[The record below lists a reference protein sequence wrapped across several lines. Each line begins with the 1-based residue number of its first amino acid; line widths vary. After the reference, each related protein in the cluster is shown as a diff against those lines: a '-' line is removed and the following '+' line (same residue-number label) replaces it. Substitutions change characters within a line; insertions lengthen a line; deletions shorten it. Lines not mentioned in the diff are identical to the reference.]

1 MQHFLIIQDDNG
13 RRAVEIH
20 AESSSIGRDASNSIV
35 LDSKEV
41 SRQHAILLR
50 VTLPGKD
57 GYTFRIV
64 DGDLCGKSST
74 NGLFINGRRCHSHT
88 LRHRDAIVFGANVS
102 ARYHAVPEGDDVSWL
117 LSGDGTAS
125 DGMETV
131 ISDPVESSAEL
142 ESSLHDAAL
151 ARLASFPE
159 LFSHPIVEI
168 SLSGELTYLNPAAV
182 NQFPHI
188 REMRLAH
195 PVLAGVIE
203 AVQCQMTAHFVREIR
218 VDQQI
223 FEQALHYIPHSD
235 LIRSYLVDI
244 TDRKQ
249 AEDELQAL
257 HDALEAQVKERTVQ
271 YLEAAERLK
280 QEEKALLASYGT
292 NRALLNAIPDPM
304 LRLDHRGQ
312 VVNFKEP
319 RHHTLPLGLE
329 AALHCNLSDIF
340 PASVAAALQHSINQA
355 LATEEMQ
362 VVEFQ
367 LTESAA
373 LFEFEARLAVSAPN
387 EVMAIIRDITERKR
401 AEAEIRNALDRERE
415 LNEMKTR
422 FVSMTS
428 HEFRTPLTTILSSA
442 ELLEHYGGQ
451 LDERRR
457 LKHIFKIKTATGHMT
472 DLLNDVLLINRAEA
486 GKVVFDP
493 QPLVLNEFCQEM
505 LEELQIT
512 TQRHQLTLRSQLS
525 DIPDLLDRKLMR
537 HILGNLLSNAINYSP
552 DGGRVLVSLERQEG
566 DIRLGVA
573 DQGIGIPIEAR
584 ATLFDSFVRGSN
596 VGNISGTG
604 LGLAILKKS
613 VEFHGGQIAYESVL
627 GKGTTFMV
635 TLPSQSGEAGEH
647 SSFAHDNNANA
658 PPKPQGV
665 FCC

>member
-88 LRHRDAIVFGANVS
+88 LRHRDAIVFGANVN

-117 LSGDGTAS
+117 LSGDGSAS

-182 NQFPHI
+182 NQFPRI

-195 PVLAGVIE
+195 PVLSGVIE
-203 AVQCQMTAHFVREIR
+203 AVQCQMSAHFVREIR

-244 TDRKQ
+244 TDRKH

-257 HDALEAQVKERTVQ
+257 HNALEAQVKERTVQ

-340 PASVAAALQHSINQA
+340 PASVAAALQHCINQA

-367 LTESAA
+367 LTKSGA

-552 DGGRVLVSLERQEG
+552 DGGCVLVSLERQEG

-627 GKGTTFMV
+627 GEGTTFMV
-635 TLPSQSGEAGEH
+635 TLPSQSGEAEGH
-647 SSFAHDNNANA
+647 SSLAHDNNANA
-658 PPKPQGV
+658 PPKRQGV